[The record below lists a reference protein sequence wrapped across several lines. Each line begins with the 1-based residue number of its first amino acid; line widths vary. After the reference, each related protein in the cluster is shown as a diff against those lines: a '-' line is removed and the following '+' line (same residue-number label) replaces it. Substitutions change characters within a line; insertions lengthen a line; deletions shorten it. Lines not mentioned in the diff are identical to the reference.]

1 MELSVLVLVVSF
13 VVLLLLSVP
22 IAIAIGITT
31 ILTMLFTI
39 PPEPSILTVAQQ
51 MATGINSFA
60 LLAIPFFI
68 LSGLLMG
75 RGGIARRLVDFAKVL
90 VGMFPGGLAYVNVLS
105 CMFFGAI
112 SGSAAAATS
121 AIGGFMI
128 PMMNKEGYDKDFNT
142 AVTVTGATTGL
153 LIPPSNV
160 LIVYSLASGG
170 VSIAAL
176 FIAGY
181 LPGILVGLGLIG
193 VAAVIAVM
201 RKYRI
206 GERSGFVDGIKKLL
220 DAIPS
225 LLLIVIVIGGI
236 IAGYFTATEA
246 SAVAVLYS
254 LLLSVVFYREVKIKE
269 LPEILLKTV
278 ETTAIVMLLIGTS
291 KAMSWILSYENIP
304 QNISAALVGFSSSK
318 YVILLMINLILLV
331 VGTFM
336 DMTPAILIFTP
347 IFLPVVTQLGIS
359 PLHFGII
366 MVLNLCI
373 GLCTPPV
380 GSVLFLGCGI
390 GKTTIAR
397 VTKSLLPFYAV
408 MIVALMLIT
417 YIPWIVEVLPKAFG
431 YSVN

>member
-1 MELSVLVLVVSF
+1 VELSVLVLVITF
-13 VVLLLLSVP
+13 VILLLLNVP
-22 IAIAIGITT
+22 IAISIGVSTL
-31 ILTMLFTI
+31 LTMLFTI
-39 PPEPSILTVAQQ
+39 APLPAITTVAQQ

-75 RGGIARRLVDFAKVL
+75 RGGIARRLIDFAKVL

-105 CMFFGAI
+105 CMFFGSI
-112 SGSAAAATS
+112 SGSAVAATS

-128 PMMNKEGYDKDFNT
+128 PIMNKEGYDRDFN
-142 AVTVTGATTGL
+142 AAITVTSSTTGL

-193 VAAVIAVM
+193 VAAVLSVLNNYPVVG
-201 RKYRI
+201 RTLFFESLKR
-206 GERSGFVDGIKKLL
+206 FF

-225 LLLIVIVIGGI
+225 LLLIIIVIGGI
-236 IAGYFTATEA
+236 IAGIFTATEA
-246 SAVAVLYS
+246 SAVAVIYS
-254 LLLSVVFYREVKIKE
+254 FILSVLIYREVKFSE
-269 LPEILLKTV
+269 LPGILLKTV

-304 QNISAALVGFSSSK
+304 QTISATLIGLTESK
-318 YVILLMINLILLV
+318 ILILLIINMILLA

-336 DMTPAILIFTP
+336 DMTPAVLIFTP
-347 IFLPVVTQLGIS
+347 IFLPVAVALGID
-359 PLHFGII
+359 PIHFGIM

-380 GSVLFLGCGI
+380 GSVLFVGCGI
-390 GKTTIAR
+390 AGTTIS
-397 VTKSLLPFYAV
+397 KMIKPLLPFYVA
-408 MIVALMLIT
+408 MIIALIFVT
-417 YIPWIVEVLPKAFG
+417 YIPEISLFLPKFFG
-431 YSVN
+431 Y

>member
-1 MELSVLVLVVSF
+1 MDLSVFVLIFSF
-13 VVLLLLSVP
+13 VILLLLNVP
-22 IAIAIGITT
+22 IAISIGVAT

-39 PPEPSILTVAQQ
+39 APGPAITTVAQQ

-75 RGGIARRLVDFAKVL
+75 RGGIARRLIDFAKVI
-90 VGMFPGGLAYVNVLS
+90 VGMFPGGLAYVNIMAS
-105 CMFFGAI
+105 MFFGAI
-112 SGSAAAATS
+112 SGSAVAATS

-128 PMMNKEGYDKDFNT
+128 PIMNKEGYDKNFNT
-142 AVTVTGATTGL
+142 AITVTGSTTGL

-193 VAAVIAVM
+193 VAAVISVLN
-201 RKYRI
+201 KYPV
-206 GERSGFVDGIKKLL
+206 GERTAFIQSLKRLL

-225 LLLIVIVIGGI
+225 LLMVVIVIGGI
-236 IAGYFTATEA
+236 IAGIFTATEA

-254 LLLSVVFYREVKIKE
+254 LLLSVLIYREVKIKE
-269 LPEILLKTV
+269 LPGILLKTV

-304 QNISAALVGFSSSK
+304 QNISSTLIALTESK
-318 YVILLMINLILLV
+318 IVIFLIINLILLV

-336 DMTPAILIFTP
+336 DMTPAVLIFTP
-347 IFLPVVTQLGIS
+347 IFLPIAVQLGMDPI
-359 PLHFGII
+359 HFGIM

-380 GSVLFLGCGI
+380 GSVLFVGCGI
-390 GKTTIAR
+390 GQTSITSMIKP
-397 VTKSLLPFYAV
+397 LLPLYVA
-408 MIVALMLIT
+408 MILALVLVT
-417 YIPWIVEVLPKAFG
+417 YIPELSLALPRFFG
-431 YSVN
+431 Y

>member
-1 MELSVLVLVVSF
+1 MDISVIVLILSF
-13 VVLLLLSVP
+13 VILLLLNVP
-22 IAIAIGITT
+22 IAISIGVSTV
-31 ILTMLFTI
+31 LTMLFTI
-39 PPEPSILTVAQQ
+39 APGPAITTVAQQ

-75 RGGIARRLVDFAKVL
+75 SGGIARRLIDFAKVL
-90 VGMFPGGLAYVNVLS
+90 VGMFPGGLAYVNVLA

-112 SGSAAAATS
+112 SGSAVAATS

-128 PMMNKEGYDKDFNT
+128 PVMNKEGYDKNFNT
-142 AVTVTGATTGL
+142 AVTVTASTTGL

-181 LPGILVGLGLIG
+181 LPGILVGLGLIM
-193 VAAVIAVM
+193 VAAVISVS
-201 RKYRI
+201 RKYPVGDRI
-206 GERSGFVDGIKKLL
+206 AFLEGIKKLL

-236 IAGYFTATEA
+236 IAGIFTATEA

-254 LLLSVVFYREVKIKE
+254 MVLSVFIYREIKIKD
-269 LPEILLKTV
+269 LPAILLKTV

-304 QNISAALVGFSSSK
+304 QNISATLVSLTESK
-318 YVILLMINLILLV
+318 IVILLIINFILLI

-347 IFLPVVTQLGIS
+347 IFLPVAINLGID
-359 PLHFGII
+359 PIHFGII

-380 GSVLFLGCGI
+380 GSVLFVGCGI
-390 GKTTIAR
+390 AKTSLTEMI
-397 VTKSLLPFYAV
+397 KPLLPLYVA
-408 MIVALMLIT
+408 MIIALLLVT
-417 YIPWIVEVLPKAFG
+417 YFPFLSLALPKFFG
-431 YSVN
+431 Y